1 MGLPKTPDIPSMGA
15 IPASPAVEAP
25 PPPIPAASGPL
36 SGGQLDELAAAN
48 LRARKA
54 LGASKVAAFNGWT
67 AAVLAVLCL
76 PFAIGGPSALIM
88 AGVLACV
95 SWNEFRGRRLVR
107 AFDVRGPRR
116 LGWNQV
122 AFLIAVCLYAAWRIH
137 GVLTGPQLYAEEME
151 RMPQLRPTL
160 GSIGDLQRTI
170 TLAVYGGLIV
180 ATIIFQ
186 GMTAAYYFTR
196 TRHVRAYLAQT
207 PEWVVD
213 LQRRLGAG

>member
-1 MGLPKTPDIPSMGA
+1 MGA
-15 IPASPAVEAP
+15 IPASPAVRTP
-25 PPPIPAASGPL
+25 PPMPAAPGPL
-36 SGGQLDELAAAN
+36 SAEQLDELAAAN

-54 LGASKVAAFNGWT
+54 LGASKVAAFNGW
-67 AAVLAVLCL
+67 AAGIMAALCL

-95 SWNEFRGRRLVR
+95 SWNEFRGRRQVK

-122 AFLIAVCLYAAWRIH
+122 AFMIAVCLYAVWRIH

-160 GSIGDLQRTI
+160 GSISDLQRTI
-170 TLAVYGGLIV
+170 TLAVYGGLLVGTIV
-180 ATIIFQ
+180 FQ

-196 TRHVRAYLAQT
+196 TRHVREYLRRT

-213 LQRRLGAG
+213 LQRRLSA